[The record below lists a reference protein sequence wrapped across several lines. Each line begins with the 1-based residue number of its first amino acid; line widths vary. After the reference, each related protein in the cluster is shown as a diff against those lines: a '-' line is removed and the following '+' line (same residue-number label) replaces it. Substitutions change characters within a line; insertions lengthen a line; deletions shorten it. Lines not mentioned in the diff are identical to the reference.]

1 LHQTFVLVV
10 TNYEDKMGAIIILL
24 CGSLPNFVS
33 IAFHLW
39 LLVPNKDKYLIITTC
54 NVSKMDDLFVN
65 GVWFSLFNLIGQDH
79 YS

>member
-1 LHQTFVLVV
+1 MKLKWEPSSFCYVEACL
-10 TNYEDKMGAIIILL
+10 ILL
-24 CGSLPNFVS
+24 ALLF
-33 IAFHLW
+33 I

-54 NVSKMDDLFVN
+54 NVLKMDDLFVN